1 MNKGLINFILT
12 KKSCDAFEQKFKT
25 LHAFMVVSGCLVDS
39 YYKPLRDI
47 QKQIFK
53 QIVEKAGFSYEPKNL
68 TFNMYATYESR
79 EISITWSEWMPF
91 IIIEM
96 HLMNEE
102 SRFKI
107 SLEGEQ
113 FAEQM
118 QLLVY

>member
-1 MNKGLINFILT
+1 MNKGLINLTLT

-25 LHAFMVVSGCLVDS
+25 LNAFMVISGCLVDS

-47 QKQIFK
+47 QKQIFR

-91 IIIEM
+91 IIIEK

-107 SLEGEQ
+107 PLEGEQ